1 MLDEYWT
8 TKTMK
13 NNFFIIVHQSAEK
26 VVQKRNITQL
36 RWEVAFWLE
45 GKSLKSIFCLLPD
58 LAFFVLSKVS
68 VFFASLSIGFF
79 TKAFRS
85 TTWFLQS
92 VPLQK
97 QTENLVFCHSSG
109 RYCQCLFPFQLHEEK
124 TAFSKFNARVANV
137 QYYFFFFTWR
147 LLLFTKFCSISK
159 VDKSRNPG
167 LSNPKSEFGLIRARI
182 GLYWIAAALD
192 FWCWAPQLAQKELAI
207 SLFLFANAKSN
218 GDGEASEAAIFPT
231 AASMDS
237 CLIWSFLNLFFLD
250 WTGTKGSEEPGNGSE
265 SIWPLQRLH

>member
-1 MLDEYWT
+1 MDFKTKYLPICKSMLKLYEVLVQIVQDQTQQILPKNCSIKSKLDVTQDSYALISAKMFLTLWWNIGSNCQDKTLSINQVITVSSCFFQFCVLFAQKVSSLPENK
-8 TKTMK
+8 TKKHVRRILNNKNHK
-13 NNFFIIVHQSAEK
+13 NNFFIILHQSAEK

-109 RYCQCLFPFQLHEEK
+109 HYCQCLFPFQLHEEK

-137 QYYFFFFTWR
+137 QYYFFS
-147 LLLFTKFCSISK
+147 LPDGCYCS
-159 VDKSRNPG
+159 P
-167 LSNPKSEFGLIRARI
+167 
-182 GLYWIAAALD
+182 
-192 FWCWAPQLAQKELAI
+192 
-207 SLFLFANAKSN
+207 
-218 GDGEASEAAIFPT
+218 
-231 AASMDS
+231 
-237 CLIWSFLNLFFLD
+237 SFVA
-250 WTGTKGSEEPGNGSE
+250 
-265 SIWPLQRLH
+265 

>member
-1 MLDEYWT
+1 MKYWFELPRQNFINKSSNHSFFLILSIWCTFCTKSKAAYLKIKQKTMLDEYWK
-8 TKTMK
+8 TKTIK
-13 NNFFIIVHQSAEK
+13 TTFFIIAHQSAEK

-137 QYYFFFFTWR
+137 QYYFF
-147 LLLFTKFCSISK
+147 
-159 VDKSRNPG
+159 
-167 LSNPKSEFGLIRARI
+167 
-182 GLYWIAAALD
+182 LYLTVVIVHQVL
-192 FWCWAPQLAQKELAI
+192 
-207 SLFLFANAKSN
+207 
-218 GDGEASEAAIFPT
+218 
-231 AASMDS
+231 
-237 CLIWSFLNLFFLD
+237 
-250 WTGTKGSEEPGNGSE
+250 
-265 SIWPLQRLH
+265 